1 MLFHFFFLSSADGD
15 GQISF
20 QQEGVFFHGFDVVHV
35 YHEPVVAF
43 KEAGVFRQAG
53 GELLKGVGGIDG
65 FIHEVDGRV
74 SSFAAVHVKNAAEGD
89 AEGFAPRNLGGKH
102 AGFREPFGRAWS
114 RARKSSFLWLTTG
127 FRM

>member
-35 YHEPVVAF
+35 HHKAVVAF

-102 AGFREPFGRAWS
+102 CR
-114 RARKSSFLWLTTG
+114 LQ
-127 FRM
+127 